1 MTSSLMRLTVAAVLA
16 FLSGTTLATAQTR
29 RTPVRDAA
37 ARVSFAQPA
46 SRPPADSA
54 ANGAAIGALI
64 GGGGMAAMLAILSSR
79 CGAGCENDLEPWA
92 PYAAVGVG
100 AAGGAAVG
108 YLIDKLHRGS
118 PRKVAVTPAV
128 SRRERGVR
136 VAVRF

>member
-1 MTSSLMRLTVAAVLA
+1 MTSSLMRTTMAVLV

-46 SRPPADSA
+46 PRPPADSA

-64 GGGGMAAMLAILSSR
+64 GGGGMAAMLVILSSK

-118 PRKVAVTPAV
+118 ARKVAVVPAV

-136 VAVRF
+136 VIWRLP